1 MDVVMSFSA
10 RPRPK
15 LHQTRD
21 GRSWQTQLLSWFPV
35 RDSRL
40 SSLPIGG
47 LQRVEGWGAGSGQT
61 PDVSPT
67 TSQRGKVLVL
77 RAAQTLARS
86 PCCLASG
93 PLAQLGGNSGGD
105 FLLQCCAR
113 QSPWTMLLESSR
125 QFIQV
130 PEARRWHRLL
140 CPANLWGPH
149 CRGASGK
156 QLSVGRDGQGGT
168 PLASWDPRPP
178 PRSCP
183 LCVHD
188 GHASCVPASLRSRV
202 GALGVM
208 VMDRGL
214 RGPPSCFSEVPESS
228 TVCLVPDRQH

>member
-1 MDVVMSFSA
+1 MWKAGVQAQV
-10 RPRPK
+10 RPRMSHP
-15 LHQTRD
+15 LPRSA
-21 GRSWQTQLLSWFPV
+21 GRSWSSVQHKLSRDLLAVWRAGLSLSW
-35 RDSRL
+35 
-40 SSLPIGG
+40 
-47 LQRVEGWGAGSGQT
+47 AGIAVG
-61 PDVSPT
+61 
-67 TSQRGKVLVL
+67 TSCCSAVLGK
-77 RAAQTLARS
+77 A
-86 PCCLASG
+86 
-93 PLAQLGGNSGGD
+93 
-105 FLLQCCAR
+105 
-113 QSPWTMLLESSR
+113 PWTMLLESSR